1 MGWAHS
7 TGEPSDSTCLMAR
20 WHFYVP
26 ALTSPCPHDVGQQ
39 ALRPLHPPA
48 DRVLAALIFNGAS
61 SCWSPLS
68 QHQEQQVGR
77 KAPPSFSSWKAEKA
91 EQPTAIGMAT
101 ATEGAEDSRSEWS
114 CLISLGFACLP
125 GTLWCIPPS
134 CAVLVEGSRWLLV
147 PRMGGKREGLFSN
160 GREMLS
166 SIKMYLRNPST
177 LFLIN

>member
-7 TGEPSDSTCLMAR
+7 TGEQSDSTCLMER
-20 WHFYVP
+20 WHFCVP
-26 ALTSPCPHDVGQQ
+26 ALTSSCPHDVGQPV
-39 ALRPLHPPA
+39 LRPLHPPA
-48 DRVLAALIFNGAS
+48 DRVLAAVIFNRAS
-61 SCWSPLS
+61 SCWSLLS

-77 KAPPSFSSWKAEKA
+77 KAPPSFSSWKAGTA
-91 EQPTAIGMAT
+91 AQPTAIGMAA

-114 CLISLGFACLP
+114 CLIPLGFACLP

-134 CAVLVEGSRWLLV
+134 CAVLMEGSRWLLV

-160 GREMLS
+160 YGEMLS
-166 SIKMYLRNPST
+166 RGKMYLCNPST